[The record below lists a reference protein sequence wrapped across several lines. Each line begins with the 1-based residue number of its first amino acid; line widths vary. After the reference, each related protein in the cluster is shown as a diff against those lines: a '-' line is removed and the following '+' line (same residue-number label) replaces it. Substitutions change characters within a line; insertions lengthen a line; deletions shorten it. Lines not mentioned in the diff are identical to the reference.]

1 MLRML
6 STATTVRKPGQSR
19 KGFEQNGLRTGEDS
33 AADQTSMFVIELV
46 GGRPVGCAKCKT
58 GFQAMIAHRGKD
70 LALIGLERDEI
81 IGAPFED
88 LADDRFLAAHRV
100 QGHDAALEIQRVEQF
115 RNGSNLVRLIADLA
129 LAEHQAPLARAGAD
143 DMQRALIAAT
153 VEGTAHRLAID
164 GDDLPIHANR
174 KGLRPGCETTLKI
187 RWVDQHEDT
196 AEGVM
201 GRNAVR

>member
-100 QGHDAALEIQRVEQF
+100 QGHDAALEIQRVE
-115 RNGSNLVRLIADLA
+115 S
-129 LAEHQAPLARAGAD
+129 
-143 DMQRALIAAT
+143 
-153 VEGTAHRLAID
+153 GTAVISFDLSPTWRWPSTRPRSLAQALTICS
-164 GDDLPIHANR
+164 GP
-174 KGLRPGCETTLKI
+174 
-187 RWVDQHEDT
+187 
-196 AEGVM
+196 
-201 GRNAVR
+201 

>member
-1 MLRML
+1 
-6 STATTVRKPGQSR
+6 
-19 KGFEQNGLRTGEDS
+19 
-33 AADQTSMFVIELV
+33 MFVIELV

-115 RNGSNLVRLIADLA
+115 RNCSNLVRLVADLA
-129 LAEHQAPLARAGAD
+129 LAEHQAPLAGRGAD
-143 DMQRALIAAT
+143 DMQWALIAAT
-153 VEGTAHRLAID
+153 VEGTAHRLAIN

-187 RWVDQHEDT
+187 LWVESNPYLDC
-196 AEGVM
+196 G
-201 GRNAVR
+201 GRQPRSAKRLY